1 MFTSLSARL
10 HRALRHTGP
19 ASAHRQRGAIAVLA
33 AVVLTV
39 VFAAA
44 GAAVDFG
51 RAYFLQVKLQ
61 QAAESAVLAAGA
73 DGQFRTEAQLKAT
86 AARYLAANSI
96 PVGLASVDTAGAYNE
111 DTRIF
116 RIDLTGTISTSF
128 LSLLGRDKLI
138 VKSSASATKK
148 TPGPL
153 DIVLV
158 LDQTTSMNN
167 RLSDIEKVGV
177 VLPANAKRI
186 DAVKLVA
193 TNLLNDLKVS
203 DAVLFGVVPFGL
215 YTRFQTVPLSS
226 APAWMGATST
236 VTSATWGGC
245 IGVRPVELGTDYLLT
260 ISDPELVKYPMMTCT
275 GATMLPLKQISVAAN
290 YNAVLNKISVIG
302 GQSSSFLPSGLVW
315 GWNLLTDTAP
325 FTEARSSTYME
336 NVGGRKVLILLSDA
350 GNNAVPYS
358 GADGKRTGGFGAL
371 ADAARKVPVSEGSP
385 SEKLQRA
392 LCENIKADG
401 IEIFTILY
409 GLDDAEGLIRDNTIE
424 TMKKCASSSAGT
436 DDHFVHAV
444 NVQQLRSAFFNIT
457 ERITNV
463 RLVN

>member
-33 AVVLTV
+33 AVVMTV

-128 LSLLGRDKLI
+128 LSLLGLDKLI

-167 RLSDIEKVGV
+167 ALSGTERGV
-177 VLPANAKRI
+177 LLSAGAKRI

-215 YTRFQTVPLSS
+215 YTRFQKVPLSP
-226 APAWMGATST
+226 APDWMRESPA
-236 VTSATWGGC
+236 VTSAVWTGC

-260 ISDPELVKYPMMTCT
+260 ISDPVLVKYPMMTCT

-302 GQSSSFLPSGLVW
+302 GQSSSFVPSGLVW

-392 LCENIKADG
+392 LCENIKANG

-424 TMKKCASSSAGT
+424 TMSKCASSSPGT
-436 DDHFVHAV
+436 NDHFVHAL
-444 NVQQLRSAFFNIT
+444 NVQELRSAFFNIT

>member
-33 AVVLTV
+33 AVVMTV

-128 LSLLGRDKLI
+128 LSLLGLDKLI

-167 RLSDIEKVGV
+167 ELSGTERGV
-177 VLPANAKRI
+177 LLSAGAKRI

-215 YTRFQTVPLSS
+215 YTRFQKVPLSP
-226 APAWMGATST
+226 APDWMRESPA
-236 VTSATWGGC
+236 VTSAVWTGC

-302 GQSSSFLPSGLVW
+302 GQSSSFVPSGLVW

-325 FTEARSSTYME
+325 FTEARSSKYME

-350 GNNAVPYS
+350 GNNAVPLL

-392 LCENIKADG
+392 LCENIKANG

-409 GLDDAEGLIRDNTIE
+409 GLDDAAGLIRDNTIE
-424 TMKKCASSSAGT
+424 TMSKCASSSPGT
-436 DDHFVHAV
+436 TDHFVHAL
-444 NVQQLRSAFFNIT
+444 NVQELRSAFFNIT